1 MLRLVVA
8 VAAFAIGIGA
18 PTMPVSAAPSYL
30 DRRVSAIPASV
41 LLTKPALALVDPRRQ
56 AGAARMR
63 RFARPLFFLWG
74 LSQIGLFFYL
84 WWSGNAARL
93 RDAVRR
99 RIRPVFLMRFAYGA
113 LLAVLGA
120 LAALPVSLARHRLD
134 TVFGLTD
141 QSFGSWMRDGLISTI
156 GEAAVV
162 GLIVACVFA
171 LVDRTRLWYAYAMI
185 GLFVATLA
193 MAFLEPI
200 VVAPLY
206 NRFTPLP
213 AAAAVRAPLLSLARR
228 VGIGDAPIVVSD
240 DSRRTSAAI
249 VDISGFGPTKRIVLS
264 DALLQNA
271 TPGEVLFLAA
281 REMGHY
287 DHADDFRLSLFW
299 TFLFIFCTA
308 LAVIAADRV
317 RFRRDD
323 DPLTRL
329 ALVFVFLGCFALIVT
344 PVYNGY
350 SRNIESRADAYA
362 VALTRDRSSAVRAFV
377 RVADETLAPLCPG
390 RLGLLY
396 FYNSPPIA
404 TRIAKAAGHPDPCR

>member
-1 MLRLVVA
+1 
-8 VAAFAIGIGA
+8 
-18 PTMPVSAAPSYL
+18 
-30 DRRVSAIPASV
+30 
-41 LLTKPALALVDPRRQ
+41 
-56 AGAARMR
+56 
-63 RFARPLFFLWG
+63 
-74 LSQIGLFFYL
+74 
-84 WWSGNAARL
+84 
-93 RDAVRR
+93 
-99 RIRPVFLMRFAYGA
+99 
-113 LLAVLGA
+113 
-120 LAALPVSLARHRLD
+120 
-134 TVFGLTD
+134 
-141 QSFGSWMRDGLISTI
+141 
-156 GEAAVV
+156 
-162 GLIVACVFA
+162 
-171 LVDRTRLWYAYAMI
+171 
-185 GLFVATLA
+185 
-193 MAFLEPI
+193 
-200 VVAPLY
+200 
-206 NRFTPLP
+206 
-213 AAAAVRAPLLSLARR
+213 
-228 VGIGDAPIVVSD
+228 
-240 DSRRTSAAI
+240 
-249 VDISGFGPTKRIVLS
+249 VLS